1 MYHFLINAHR
11 ELVTEHSMRWQQ
23 LSLQIF
29 QDFPLSCASVI
40 LICINRTSQNVALY
54 GRPSFWTSAWLN
66 RGGILPRTILVD
78 PYDNVHL
85 FSDYFISSDRY
96 VHIYIYI
103 YIYITG
109 PYDPTITLLQD
120 VFFLSQEWGSFYLF
134 IFYPQ

>member
-29 QDFPLSCASVI
+29 QNFPLSCASVI

-54 GRPSFWTSAWLN
+54 GRPSFRTSAWLN
-66 RGGILPRTILVD
+66 RGGILPRTTLMD

-85 FSDYFISSDRY
+85 FSDYFISSAQY
-96 VHIYIYI
+96 VHRYIYI
-103 YIYITG
+103 YIYIAG
-109 PYDPTITLLQD
+109 PYAPTITLLQD